1 MTERVTTA
9 PNDNKVE
16 TGIVPLKVPL
26 HFRPCRLQAVLP
38 ALLWLLLLLL
48 LPLVYTVSPVETDL
62 TRITLPPTSG
72 EPLGT
77 DDLGRD
83 VLARLLEGARVS
95 LGAGFAGGAAA
106 LILGLALGMAAG
118 LFGGWL
124 DWLVLRLLEAF
135 IAMPALLIALLLAGV
150 LGAGA
155 ATLILSAALLGWMP
169 VARVSREETRRLLG
183 SGWVGAAIALGTPR
197 YRIAWQHILPHLL
210 PVAGVLALVEFR
222 QAVIL
227 EATLSYLGAGIQPP
241 AASWGNMLSGAQLYL
256 LTAPHL
262 ALAPGIALTIILLVL
277 QAATLKLTQAR
288 LIK

>member
-1 MTERVTTA
+1 MIEQVTTSSNSKLELEA
-9 PNDNKVE
+9 AQ
-16 TGIVPLKVPL
+16 LKTSQRVKL
-26 HFRPCRLQAVLP
+26 RRVRTILP

-48 LPLVYTVSPVETDL
+48 LPLVYTVSSVETDL
-62 TRITLPPTSG
+62 TRTTLPPSSG
-72 EPLGT
+72 SLLGT

-106 LILGLALGMAAG
+106 LLLGSALGMVAG

-124 DWLVLRLLEAF
+124 DWLILRVLEAF

-155 ATLILSAALLGWMP
+155 ATLIVSAALLGWMP
-169 VARVSREETRRLLG
+169 VARVAREETRRLLG
-183 SGWVGAAIALGTPR
+183 AGWVGAAIALGTPR
-197 YRIAWQHILPHLL
+197 YRIAWQHILPHLM
-210 PVAGVLALVEFR
+210 PVAAVLALVEFR

-256 LTAPHL
+256 LSAPHL
-262 ALAPGIALTIILLVL
+262 ALAPGLALTITLLVL
-277 QAATLKLTQAR
+277 ETASRNLTKSR
-288 LIK
+288 L

>member
-1 MTERVTTA
+1 MIEPVTTTNA
-9 PNDNKVE
+9 PKAE
-16 TGIVPLKVPL
+16 FEAMQLKTRRRFVL
-26 HFRPCRLQAVLP
+26 GRFQKSLP
-38 ALLWLLLLLL
+38 ALFWLIIVLL
-48 LPLVYTVSPVETDL
+48 LPLVYTVSPVETEL
-62 TRITLPPTSG
+62 TRITLPPGSAG
-72 EPLGT
+72 PLGT

-106 LILGLALGMAAG
+106 LLLGSALGMLSG

-124 DWLVLRLLEAF
+124 DWLILRLLEAF

-155 ATLILSAALLGWMP
+155 TTLIISAALLGWMP
-169 VARVSREETRRLLG
+169 VARVTREETRRLLG
-183 SGWVGAAIALGTPR
+183 AGWVGAATALGTPR

-210 PVAGVLALVEFR
+210 PIAAVLAIVEFR

-256 LTAPHL
+256 LSAPHL
-262 ALAPGIALTIILLVL
+262 ALAPGLALTVTLLVL
-277 QAATLKLTQAR
+277 ETASRNLTKAR
-288 LIK
+288 P

>member
-1 MTERVTTA
+1 MTEQATTTPSKLNA
-9 PNDNKVE
+9 ENE
-16 TGIVPLKVPL
+16 IIPLKVPL
-26 HFRPCRLQAVLP
+26 HFWLRRLQAILP

-48 LPLVYTVSPVETDL
+48 LPLVYTVSPTETDL
-62 TRITLPPTSG
+62 IRITLPPGSG
-72 EPLGT
+72 GPLGT

-106 LILGLALGMAAG
+106 LLLGSALGMAAG

-169 VARVSREETRRLLG
+169 VARVAREETRRLLG
-183 SGWVGAAIALGTPR
+183 AGWVGAAIALGTPR

-256 LTAPHL
+256 LSAPHL
-262 ALAPGIALTIILLVL
+262 ALAPGMALTITLLVL
-277 QAATLKLTQAR
+277 QAASLKLTQIR
-288 LIK
+288 SW